1 MIIIKG
7 MTVNDSSRPELRKF
21 VSPEIVFGEGALNL
35 AGRYAKNLGA
45 EKVLVVSD
53 EGLVRAGWAGKVIE
67 SIEAEGLSYSL
78 FSRVSPNPPAEEVM
92 QGVQLYTREGCD
104 LIVAVGGGSP
114 TDCAKGIGVVSRN
127 GGNILDYAGVDMIPL
142 PGPPLI
148 CVPTTGSGAD
158 VSQFCI
164 ITDAGRRIKS
174 VIVSKT
180 LVPETSLIDPATFST
195 LPARQA
201 AYTYFDSF
209 SQAVEA
215 YVSNASSPITDLLAA
230 RAAKLI
236 YRYLLPALRGLEK
249 GEHCGQLSLGSL
261 EAGLAFTN
269 ASLGLSHA
277 ISHTL
282 GGHTDMPHGLCNA
295 MIFPYVVRFNYG
307 AAQERYDKIGE
318 LMGLSLAGLGPG
330 ERKEAIVRA
339 IRQFMDEL
347 GISMTLEQ
355 AGVKRTDIPELA
367 RRAVEDVCTVTN
379 PRPATSDEIAAI
391 FEEAL

>member
-1 MIIIKG
+1 
-7 MTVNDSSRPELRKF
+7 MTVNDSSRLELRKF
-21 VSPEIVFGEGALNL
+21 VSPEIVFGEGALSL

-53 EGLVRAGWAGKVIE
+53 EGVIRAGWAGKVVE
-67 SIEAEGLSYSL
+67 SIEAEGLLCSL
-78 FSRVSPNPPAEEVM
+78 FHRVSPNPPAEEVM
-92 QGVQLYTREGCD
+92 QGVQLYTREDCD

-164 ITDAGRRIKS
+164 ITDASRRLKTS
-174 VIVSKT
+174 IVSKT
-180 LVPETSLIDPATFST
+180 LVPDTTLIDPRTTST
-195 LPARQA
+195 LPVRDA
-201 AYTYFDSF
+201 AYSFFDSL

-215 YVSNASSPITDLLAA
+215 YVSNASSRVTDLLAT
-230 RAAKLI
+230 RAI
-236 YRYLLPALRGLEK
+236 RTIIPSILPELRGLES
-249 GEHCGQLSLGSL
+249 GEQCGSMSLGSL

-277 ISHTL
+277 MSHSL
-282 GGHTDMPHGLCNA
+282 GGLTDLPHGLCNA
-295 MIFPYVVRFNYG
+295 MVFPGVIQFNYG
-307 AAQERYDKIGE
+307 AAQERYDEIGE
-318 LMGLSLAGLGPG
+318 LMGISLAGLSAG
-330 ERKEAIVRA
+330 ERKAAIVGA
-339 IRQFMDEL
+339 IRQLKEEL
-347 GISMTLEQ
+347 GISLTLAQ
-355 AGVKRTDIPELA
+355 AGVQRADIPELTRGA
-367 RRAVEDVCTVTN
+367 TEDICIVTN
-379 PRPATSDEIAAI
+379 PRPATPEDIAAI